1 VGQQIKLWTAIAK
14 DLAKLSGQK
23 GVAIS
28 GAQLVGCWRIFNQG
42 FYGEEGLGLKVVAE
56 GEDCGGEFANKDGRH
71 NGKFYVRYTMQIDD
85 EITDR
90 HYSVKC

>member
-1 VGQQIKLWTAIAK
+1 MGQQIKLWTAIAK

-42 FYGEEGLGLKVVAE
+42 FYGEEGLGFDLSWDFRTKL
-56 GEDCGGEFANKDGRH
+56 
-71 NGKFYVRYTMQIDD
+71 I
-85 EITDR
+85 
-90 HYSVKC
+90 